1 MNDNKKLVA
10 RRIKDLIKSKNLT
23 QAEVAEK
30 VGITQAAI
38 SQIVN
43 GERFPTMPL
52 IMKLAKELTVSIDY
66 LVGKSETA
74 DPTDVAQAIKN
85 DDQLLEFFRNFQ
97 SLSPEMQNLLR
108 QQAEM
113 MKKK

>member
-1 MNDNKKLVA
+1 MADDKRIIA
-10 RRIKDLIKSKNLT
+10 QRIKDLIKAKSLT
-23 QAEVAEK
+23 QAELAEK
-30 VGITQAAI
+30 LGITQAAI

-43 GERFPTMPL
+43 AERFPTMPL
-52 IMKLAKELTVSIDY
+52 LMKLARELTVSMDY
-66 LVGKSETA
+66 LVGKTQTA
-74 DPTDVAQAIKN
+74 NPTDVATALTN

-97 SLSPEMQNLLR
+97 SLNPQMQDLLR